1 MIVSV
6 LASQVISNVPAALLL
21 SGFTSNWES
30 LLIGCNLGGLGTLIA
45 SMASLI
51 SYKFISRQY
60 PAERGR
66 YLLRFT
72 AWNVGLLALLLLLAL
87 ALGAVSPG

>member
-1 MIVSV
+1 
-6 LASQVISNVPAALLL
+6 
-21 SGFTSNWES
+21 
-30 LLIGCNLGGLGTLIA
+30 
-45 SMASLI
+45 MASLI